1 MKGLIILANGFED
14 TEAIM
19 TIDILRRAKLS
30 LTVASAGD
38 DVHVKSQSGLYVKAE
53 TTLKDVNDQH
63 YDFLVLPG
71 GRAVKDILEHSKK
84 VLSLIDKFVLAG
96 KMVAAICAAPL
107 LLGRRGYFKDQ
118 VFTCFPGC
126 EVDIK
131 EGKYKRK
138 KGVIRSGK
146 FITARAM
153 GYTAQFAYEI
163 VEYLLGKEARA
174 KVEKNCN
181 GEL

>member
-63 YDFLVLPG
+63 YDFW
-71 GRAVKDILEHSKK
+71 
-84 VLSLIDKFVLAG
+84 
-96 KMVAAICAAPL
+96 
-107 LLGRRGYFKDQ
+107 
-118 VFTCFPGC
+118 CFR
-126 EVDIK
+126 E
-131 EGKYKRK
+131 EER
-138 KGVIRSGK
+138 
-146 FITARAM
+146 
-153 GYTAQFAYEI
+153 
-163 VEYLLGKEARA
+163 
-174 KVEKNCN
+174 
-181 GEL
+181 